1 VIGKRCQSY
10 RQYDF
15 STAMQDLPLLSLNRS
30 LDRFIWPKKAKK
42 SNMENLD
49 DLSMLLI
56 FN

>member
-1 VIGKRCQSY
+1 
-10 RQYDF
+10 
-15 STAMQDLPLLSLNRS
+15 MQDLPLLSLNRS
-30 LDRFIWPKKAKK
+30 LDRFIWPKKAEK

>member
-15 STAMQDLPLLSLNRS
+15 STAMQDLPLLSLNRC
-30 LDRFIWPKKAKK
+30 LDRFIWPKKAEK
-42 SNMENLD
+42 SNMGNLN